1 MKPMMP
7 LRTEV
12 SRRFASH
19 LEASYLYP
27 QSGASTALV
36 NKWYK
41 RCTAVKVRLDA
52 AGLVTPSTFRMSR
65 LAGTAKNLLLRLIC
79 QAVVVPMKW
88 GFSERGGIDSFS
100 FAAGDRRRLEV
111 HRLHKMH
118 NSRDT
123 IIVASNLEDESY
135 VTTGS

>member
-1 MKPMMP
+1 MMP

-12 SRRFASH
+12 PRRFASH
-19 LEASYLYP
+19 LEASYLSRNAEHPPRY
-27 QSGASTALV
+27 V

-52 AGLVTPSTFRMSR
+52 AGLVTPSTFRMST

-79 QAVVVPMKW
+79 QAVVVPMKGW
-88 GFSERGGIDSFS
+88 FSERGGIDSFS

-118 NSRDT
+118 NSRGT